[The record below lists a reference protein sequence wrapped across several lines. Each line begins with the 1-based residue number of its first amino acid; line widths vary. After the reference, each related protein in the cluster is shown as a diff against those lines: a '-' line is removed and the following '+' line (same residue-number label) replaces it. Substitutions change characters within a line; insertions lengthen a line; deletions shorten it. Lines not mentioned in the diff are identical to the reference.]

1 MASWRDH
8 MLPLTTL
15 KSLGFASNLYNAGTP
30 FTLESFCK
38 ERGIPY
44 AEASGSTTLGTFA
57 AYGQEFQRRFVDTL
71 EEVNVLSVERVP
83 GGFSVQTAAGE
94 RLQARR
100 VVLAV
105 GITHFDYVPS
115 LFQDISSERVSHSSQ
130 HSDLARFRGKKVAVI
145 GGGASATDLAAQL
158 QEEGHEVH
166 LIARR
171 QTISFQPPTVLHRS
185 VLTRVRKP
193 RSGLGDGWR
202 GRLCANHP
210 MLFHALP
217 ANLRHST
224 VRRVNGPSAVWTT
237 REKLV
242 GNVTMHLGTVV
253 ERATEAADCVTLHL
267 STPERAFDISF
278 DHVIAAT
285 GYRVS
290 LDRLPF
296 LVPALRDQI
305 ATRHD
310 SPVLTNQFETSVAGL
325 HMVGLASAQSF
336 GPLCRF
342 AYGAKFTSG
351 RLSRH
356 LSQTSRRRSA

>member
-1 MASWRDH
+1 MSPPWSGRTPA
-8 MLPLTTL
+8 
-15 KSLGFASNLYNAGTP
+15 FASKQLTG
-30 FTLESFCK
+30 ES
-38 ERGIPY
+38 
-44 AEASGSTTLGTFA
+44 
-57 AYGQEFQRRFVDTL
+57 
-71 EEVNVLSVERVP
+71 
-83 GGFSVQTAAGE
+83 
-94 RLQARR
+94 LQARR

-115 LFQDISSERVSHSSQ
+115 IFQELSSERVSHSSQ
-130 HSDLARFRGKKVAVI
+130 HSELSKFRGKKVAVI

-171 QTISFQPPTVLHRS
+171 RSIAFQPPTVLHRS

-202 GRLCANHP
+202 GRLCANYP
-210 MLFHALP
+210 LLFHALP
-217 ANLRHST
+217 SDLRHST
-224 VRRVNGPSAVWTT
+224 VRRVNGPSAVWST

-242 GNVTMHLGTVV
+242 GNVTMHLGTAINGAV
-253 ERATEAADCVTLHL
+253 ETDNAVTLRL
-267 STPERAFDISF
+267 STPEQAYEIAF

-290 LDRLPF
+290 LNRIPF
-296 LVPALRDQI
+296 LVPGLREQI
-305 ATRHD
+305 VTRHD
-310 SPVLTNQFETSVAGL
+310 SPVLTKHFETSVAGL

-342 AYGAKFTSG
+342 AYGAKFTSA
-351 RLSRH
+351 RLSRQ
-356 LSQTSRRRSA
+356 LAQTYRRKSA